1 MCVGLLFTLYL
12 SLSSLCLDMPYFLS
26 FHQEYFN
33 FLNFFSLLVF
43 FLHFDLL
50 CPVPLP
56 SLMLITSLPPKKS
69 ISVIH
74 IKVCILET
82 SFPLFLIIDSV
93 LMDLPSL
100 TRSLCS
106 APCWL
111 LSPVPFFS
119 PRMSLGSPVLD
130 LHNCCPASSIM
141 NDSSLAYFISYFL
154 AFIVVRQKSIFY
166 LLLDVLTNFK
176 IYKIKVLLQLLRI
189 LCRFPP
195 LPIRHEGDFGEWG
208 GRRSC
213 SHCELLGFKALYKV
227 KYKLCLH
234 NLGFCPSESLTC

>member
-93 LMDLPSL
+93 LMDLPSPA
-100 TRSLCS
+100 SHV
-106 APCWL
+106 PCAL
-111 LSPVPFFS
+111 LHAGCCPLSPSFLPG
-119 PRMSLGSPVLD
+119 SLLAHQSLISTIAAQ
-130 LHNCCPASSIM
+130 LH
-141 NDSSLAYFISYFL
+141 
-154 AFIVVRQKSIFY
+154 Q
-166 LLLDVLTNFK
+166 
-176 IYKIKVLLQLLRI
+176 
-189 LCRFPP
+189 
-195 LPIRHEGDFGEWG
+195 
-208 GRRSC
+208 
-213 SHCELLGFKALYKV
+213 
-227 KYKLCLH
+227 
-234 NLGFCPSESLTC
+234 